1 VIASHSCTCRATQL
15 HIVRNI
21 FLRLEYFFTR
31 SRRNGARKRAIALA
45 ESRSRCLAGE
55 CEHARECESRRS
67 SAEQSSL
74 AHYDRGAAPMP
85 AFSPATLFSP
95 RAEKYLIIEIL
106 YLRRY
111 TTTVHVQCTR
121 TVPSKVVVIKFIFVS
136 FVIGPSKSFI
146 FPYFQQENLR
156 RKYNYAPYTYNKEVL
171 LYV

>member
-1 VIASHSCTCRATQL
+1 MTAYHTHRAQY
-15 HIVRNI
+15 I

-85 AFSPATLFSP
+85 AFSPASCFLAGVRAYTFVRVFIHEYTYSTVCFFALFFRITWRTITLKGILFS
-95 RAEKYLIIEIL
+95 YL
-106 YLRRY
+106 YSTYVYCSPLRNSKK
-111 TTTVHVQCTR
+111 
-121 TVPSKVVVIKFIFVS
+121 PSKKT
-136 FVIGPSKSFI
+136 
-146 FPYFQQENLR
+146 YFESTR
-156 RKYNYAPYTYNKEVL
+156 D
-171 LYV
+171 

>member
-1 VIASHSCTCRATQL
+1 MIASHSCTCRATQL

-85 AFSPATLFSP
+85 AFSPASCFLAGVRAYTFVRVFSHEYSMLFCFVFSNYVEDYYSTLKGILFS
-95 RAEKYLIIEIL
+95 YL
-106 YLRRY
+106 Y
-111 TTTVHVQCTR
+111 
-121 TVPSKVVVIKFIFVS
+121 S
-136 FVIGPSKSFI
+136 
-146 FPYFQQENLR
+146 
-156 RKYNYAPYTYNKEVL
+156 TYV
-171 LYV
+171 

>member
-1 VIASHSCTCRATQL
+1 M
-15 HIVRNI
+15 RNI

-85 AFSPATLFSP
+85 AFSPASCFLAGVRAYTFVCVFSHEYSMLFCFVFSNYV
-95 RAEKYLIIEIL
+95 EDYYLKRYSIFVFIQYVRVVL
-106 YLRRY
+106 YVIRKNPAKK
-111 TTTVHVQCTR
+111 R
-121 TVPSKVVVIKFIFVS
+121 TSKVLVTK
-136 FVIGPSKSFI
+136 
-146 FPYFQQENLR
+146 NT
-156 RKYNYAPYTYNKEVL
+156 YTRVRASTRARNQFL
-171 LYV
+171 

>member
-1 VIASHSCTCRATQL
+1 M
-15 HIVRNI
+15 RNI

-95 RAEKYLIIEIL
+95 RAAKYLIIEIL

-111 TTTVHVQCTR
+111 TYNVH
-121 TVPSKVVVIKFIFVS
+121 VVVIKFIFVS
-136 FVIGPSKSFI
+136 FVIVKVL

-156 RKYNYAPYTYNKEVL
+156 RKYNVVQLRALHVQQGSSTVRVVVYLRRYFRTFVPSKVRQ
-171 LYV
+171 